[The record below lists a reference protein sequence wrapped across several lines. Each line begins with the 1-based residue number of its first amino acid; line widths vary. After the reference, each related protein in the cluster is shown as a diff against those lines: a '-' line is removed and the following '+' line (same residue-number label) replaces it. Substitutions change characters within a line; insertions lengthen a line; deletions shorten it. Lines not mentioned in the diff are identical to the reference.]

1 MPSKNKFMN
10 SLLES
15 YSFFYK
21 NKSFM
26 LVPFFSDIVFFVVFA
41 FVFTLFQLR
50 IVEHMM
56 NLNQIISE
64 STMALESG
72 QTAEALNMIAEKGVF
87 FQEYRA
93 MLVLMVSVLLITFV
107 LWCLFQGFSWN
118 FTHRVMKKKEKFL
131 KYLAK
136 FSLLSFFF
144 ALILFI
150 IIELLIK
157 FSSGKNFLTGF
168 LLNEA
173 FFKLIIPILFLVFL
187 YFALIS
193 YTTIPKNSYLQL
205 FKRTFYL
212 SIKKIHYF
220 LPVFL
225 LIAVKFFIII
235 KMLYLL
241 FYLSTALSYI
251 AGFVLSPGLFA
262 WSRVLLIKMEEKV
275 K

>member
-1 MPSKNKFMN
+1 MATFPIRGTRSAPGPVFLPRIADFGNIPPGKISTLYWTTF
-10 SLLES
+10 
-15 YSFFYK
+15 
-21 NKSFM
+21 
-26 LVPFFSDIVFFVVFA
+26 IV
-41 FVFTLFQLR
+41 
-50 IVEHMM
+50 
-56 NLNQIISE
+56 
-64 STMALESG
+64 
-72 QTAEALNMIAEKGVF
+72 
-87 FQEYRA
+87 
-93 MLVLMVSVLLITFV
+93 
-107 LWCLFQGFSWN
+107 
-118 FTHRVMKKKEKFL
+118 
-131 KYLAK
+131 
-136 FSLLSFFF
+136 
-144 ALILFI
+144 FI